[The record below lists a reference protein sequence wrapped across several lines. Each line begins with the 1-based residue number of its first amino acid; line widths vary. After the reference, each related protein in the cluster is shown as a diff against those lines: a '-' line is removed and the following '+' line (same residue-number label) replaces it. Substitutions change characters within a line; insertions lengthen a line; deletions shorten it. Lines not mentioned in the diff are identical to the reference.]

1 MDKFEA
7 LESIKAAWNNNSL
20 KLGEKIITISNDY
33 HSAGLDLATTAA
45 YIKATPIELE
55 AFLELGELDDELI
68 DRISEINPPRTTWTM
83 LASANEEEI
92 EQALS
97 AISDGKDKSAV
108 ETSGYTVSEYVYK
121 KMLEVSG
128 PTIEMKVGNLSGDD
142 LKHALKKGENFNA
155 LSDWEKK
162 FLKSVSGQKK
172 RGRMLTDKQ
181 VMQVIK
187 ILGNL
192 VDKKAILRN
201 SIDGDQ
207 DICDRILDA
216 LGR

>member
-1 MDKFEA
+1 
-7 LESIKAAWNNNSL
+7 
-20 KLGEKIITISNDY
+20 
-33 HSAGLDLATTAA
+33 
-45 YIKATPIELE
+45 
-55 AFLELGELDDELI
+55 
-68 DRISEINPPRTTWTM
+68 
-83 LASANEEEI
+83 
-92 EQALS
+92 
-97 AISDGKDKSAV
+97 
-108 ETSGYTVSEYVYK
+108 
-121 KMLEVSG
+121 MLEVSG

>member
-7 LESIKAAWNNNSL
+7 LEAVKAAWNDDSL
-20 KLGEKIITISNDY
+20 KLGEKIISISNDY

-45 YIKATPIELE
+45 YIKATPIEFE
-55 AFLELGELDDELI
+55 AFLELGELEDDLI
-68 DRISEINPPRTTWTM
+68 ERISEVNPPKTTWTM
-83 LASANEEEI
+83 LINANEEEI
-92 EQALS
+92 EQALN
-97 AISDGKDKSAV
+97 AIADGKTKSAG
-108 ETSGYTVSEYVYK
+108 ESSMYTVSEYVYK

-128 PTIEMKVGNLSGDD
+128 PTIEMKVGNLSSDD

-155 LSDWEKK
+155 LSEWEKK
-162 FLKSVSGQKK
+162 FLNSVAGQKK
-172 RGRMLTDKQ
+172 RGKVLSDKQ
-181 VMQVIK
+181 VTQVIK

>member
-1 MDKFEA
+1 M
-7 LESIKAAWNNNSL
+7 
-20 KLGEKIITISNDY
+20 
-33 HSAGLDLATTAA
+33 
-45 YIKATPIELE
+45 
-55 AFLELGELDDELI
+55 
-68 DRISEINPPRTTWTM
+68 
-83 LASANEEEI
+83 
-92 EQALS
+92 
-97 AISDGKDKSAV
+97 
-108 ETSGYTVSEYVYK
+108 
-121 KMLEVSG
+121 
-128 PTIEMKVGNLSGDD
+128 
-142 LKHALKKGENFNA
+142 KKGENFNA

-181 VMQVIK
+181 VMQVMK